1 MIKNKIVLI
10 SLLMIMAVVPKAYA
24 AFESTYWG
32 VRPLAMG
39 GAFTA
44 VANDANAPLYNI
56 AGIANLTEREISLS
70 ASRLF
75 TGLDGVEIG
84 TNYFEYTQPLSM
96 TTDTYGVM
104 SFAWA
109 SLSSPGLSREDTFNI
124 GYARKVNDVLRLDPE
139 IINLTA
145 GLNLKYL
152 RHEYNFSLS
161 NSPGLYPSSKGGLT
175 ADIGVLAQFT
185 NGISVGLSSKYLTTP
200 DIGFE
205 NEDKVSRMNVVGLAY
220 YNDLL
225 PVVHIPY
232 FTVAMDAVFVNN
244 ETNLRFGLES
254 YLVDGKLAVRTGMR
268 QEAFDVGFGYDFMLS
283 EKVKLIVDY
292 ALEIPLE
299 VEESYG
305 SHFFG
310 ISFKF

>member
-1 MIKNKIVLI
+1 MIKKIAVL
-10 SLLMIMAVVPKAYA
+10 SLLIMVTALARVDG
-24 AFESTYWG
+24 AFESMYWG

-44 VANDANAPLYNI
+44 VANDTNAPLYNI
-56 AGIANLTEREISLS
+56 AGIANLTQREVSLT

-75 TGLDGVEIG
+75 TGLEGVEIG

-96 TTDTYGVM
+96 TTDMYGVM

-124 GYARKVNDVLRLDPE
+124 GYARHLNDVFNLDTN

-152 RHEYNFSLS
+152 RHEYNFALS
-161 NSPGLYPSSKGGLT
+161 DSPTLPSSKGGVT
-175 ADIGVLAQFT
+175 ADIGALAQFA
-185 NGISVGLSSKYLTTP
+185 NGISLGFSSKYLTSP
-200 DIGFE
+200 DIGFVY
-205 NEDKVSRMNVVGLAY
+205 EDKVSNVNVIGLAY

-225 PVVHIPY
+225 PKLKIPY
-232 FTVAMDAVFVNN
+232 FTIATDIIFINN
-244 ETNLRFGLES
+244 ETALRFGLES
-254 YLVDGKLAVRTGMR
+254 YVVDGKLAIRMGGR
-268 QEAFDVGFGYDFMLS
+268 QEAFDIGFGYEFAFPNNM
-283 EKVKLIVDY
+283 KLVIDY
-292 ALEIPLE
+292 ALEIPLQ

>member
-1 MIKNKIVLI
+1 MIKRITAL
-10 SLLMIMAVVPKAYA
+10 SLLIIVTALARVDGS
-24 AFESTYWG
+24 FESMYWG

-56 AGIANLTEREISLS
+56 AGIANLTQRQVSLT
-70 ASRLF
+70 AARLF
-75 TGLDGVEIG
+75 TGLEGVEIG

-96 TTDTYGVM
+96 KTNMYGVM

-124 GYARKVNDVLRLDPE
+124 GYARYLNDVFNLDTN
-139 IINLTA
+139 IVNLTA

-161 NSPGLYPSSKGGLT
+161 NSTGLPSSKGGLT
-175 ADIGVLAQFT
+175 ADIGMLAQFT
-185 NGISVGLSSKYLTTP
+185 NGISVGYSSKYLTSP
-200 DIGFE
+200 DIGFVY
-205 NEDKVSRMNVVGLAY
+205 EDKVSNINVIGLAY

-225 PVVHIPY
+225 PRLRIPY
-232 FTVAMDAVFVNN
+232 FTAAMDVIFRNN
-244 ETNLRFGLES
+244 ETSLRFGLES
-254 YLVDGKLAVRTGMR
+254 YVIDGKLALRTGGR
-268 QEAFDVGFGYDFMLS
+268 QEAFDIGFGYEFS
-283 EKVKLIVDY
+283 FSNNKKLIIDY
-292 ALEIPLE
+292 ALEIPLQ

-310 ISFKF
+310 ISFNF

>member
-1 MIKNKIVLI
+1 MIKRITAL
-10 SLLMIMAVVPKAYA
+10 SLLIIVTALARVDGS
-24 AFESTYWG
+24 FESMYWG

-56 AGIANLTEREISLS
+56 AGIANLTQRQVSLT
-70 ASRLF
+70 AARLF
-75 TGLDGVEIG
+75 TGLEGVEIG

-96 TTDTYGVM
+96 KTNMYGVM

-124 GYARKVNDVLRLDPE
+124 GYARYLNDVFNIDTN
-139 IINLTA
+139 IVNLTA

-152 RHEYNFSLS
+152 RHEYNFNQS
-161 NSPGLYPSSKGGLT
+161 NSPGLYPSSKGGVT
-175 ADIGVLAQFT
+175 ADIGLLAQFA
-185 NGISVGLSSKYLTTP
+185 NGISVGYSNKYLTSP
-200 DIGFE
+200 DIGFVY
-205 NEDKVSRMNVVGLAY
+205 EDKVENINVIGLAY

-225 PVVHIPY
+225 PSLRIPY
-232 FTVAMDAVFVNN
+232 FTAALDVMFRNN
-244 ETNLRFGLES
+244 ETVLRVGLES
-254 YLVDGKLAVRTGMR
+254 YIIDGKLAIRTGGR
-268 QEAFDVGFGYDFMLS
+268 EEAFDIGFGYEFLFS
-283 EKVKLIVDY
+283 NNKKLIIDY
-292 ALEIPLE
+292 ALEIPLQ

-310 ISFKF
+310 ISFNF